1 MTPTPARRG
10 SPSDERY
17 ASRTTRAERL
27 ADTEGGRSFFSSR
40 KKSAFSNPSLDE
52 EDEELPPGCSFVI
65 VPARD
70 ARTKAHANA
79 PLPITRTRRTNEQV
93 HAWSIP
99 ADRERTEGGADPAA
113 YAELDRPAAT
123 DGAPGNAAV
132 AVASS
137 DAGATLW
144 VVAAGPTAAEISVAR
159 CVGDGTEEMGSVSL
173 GEGDDL
179 EITAPPSVTSMAAA
193 ARRGGGVVCV
203 AGCDDGRL
211 FLVECAARGGVRAL
225 EMRRDTSGRDTSG
238 GGSLTPSKWGA
249 AALSATKAAL
259 SFLREPSVAADA
271 AVTEVRSLSWAPAA
285 ASGGMRLLALTDAT
299 LEEWEVDRDGGG
311 YGLVQT
317 HRATSEVARAL
328 RTDASR
334 FELVS
339 ASPAPGE
346 GEGAAVIL
354 AALGGAKRLSMHR
367 VERRRGNAAVTL
379 VASATPPAGA
389 VPASNR
395 DGDATLRAGG
405 VPSDAALVVTAAGGA
420 ALFAGDGLDQQLL
433 MHDPAAGGGRVL
445 ASAAAPGTGGWLM
458 LTELMGVVAYAP
470 TPGGDAAANAAAARA
485 DAAPPASARA
495 SASTRDPEPRD
506 DRGTTIAAATAVSV
520 TPAAAEASVRAE
532 FASFANGTGG
542 APAESGFRLKAS
554 GALAED
560 GRAGAPFAANSRN
573 LVDALPKHWSGP
585 AGPGPATE
593 SHLDEKARR
602 HDLFLRFL
610 AEAAGVWTLVAPAER
625 EAVLEHGELVAALLC
640 VRALHNEAAEASEA
654 EDPASAGSDGA
665 LAVLREAAA
674 AAGVAMQAHDAAVR
688 DRPAAEVCY
697 SRATGVPAALLPAL
711 ADGFRRHASVA
722 AADRGASLRQRAE
735 ALDALSRALLGALGA
750 AAEFR
755 AHRAALYPPPGG
767 GGTAP
772 PPRWS
777 SGADARAALREAA
790 TATAAL
796 REESARGAAPELAA
810 PLGARLLALATPLLD
825 ACAANLESAAP
836 GTAERAVAREEYVRA
851 RREVLPALLDAAR
864 DEAGA
869 PSRAVGVSADAV
881 AAVAEAH
888 FGYEQLAEVCEAVSH
903 EAETA
908 RDPGAVA
915 AAAARTHHY
924 MRTLRGAPA
933 DGEGSFAT
941 FVFERARKHP
951 GFAGT
956 VGRRVAETLRNTPD
970 EFYDELE
977 TCLEPHPSLLWVH
990 QLRAEDYSGAAR
1002 TARGL
1007 ADAGASLAER
1017 RRFLSLT
1024 KLSLLADGV
1033 ASVED
1038 DVVALDAALDLTSIQ
1053 SNLSRRRGSGGDDDA
1068 PAPPLRLVEACL
1080 GDAAEGAGAPG
1091 RDEDLLDGFAVFA
1104 AAGSAF
1110 RASNKSLLET
1120 LWRRAA
1126 AETDWEQLS
1135 ELRASGGDAGYV
1147 QALRATLVARATRR
1161 CYDETYAPRLGA
1173 PFREAMSESEVL
1185 GLLESAIGGGEA
1197 ASALRDAVGL
1207 YANGGGDDEMT

>member
-1 MTPTPARRG
+1 MQSAWLNTA
-10 SPSDERY
+10 
-17 ASRTTRAERL
+17 AELSFRL
-27 ADTEGGRSFFSSR
+27 RLIFFRSQR
-40 KKSAFSNPSLDE
+40 
-52 EDEELPPGCSFVI
+52 GCSFSE
-65 VPARD
+65 PHATHSRTLTPRSSARH
-70 ARTKAHANA
+70 AH
-79 PLPITRTRRTNEQV
+79 PTNEQV

-99 ADRERTEGGADPAA
+99 TDHEQTKGGADPVA
-113 YAELDRPAAT
+113 YAELDRPAAEGST
-123 DGAPGNAAV
+123 RNTAV

-144 VVAAGPTAAEISVAR
+144 VVATGPAAGEVAVAR
-159 CVGDGTEEMGSVSL
+159 YSGGKTEEMGVASL
-173 GEGDDL
+173 GEDDDR
-179 EITAPPSVTSMAAA
+179 EINAPPNVTSMAAV

-203 AGCDDGRL
+203 AGCGDGRL
-211 FLVECAARGGVRAL
+211 FLVECAARGGVRAV
-225 EMRRDTSGRDTSG
+225 EMCRDTGGRGAGG

-249 AALSATKAAL
+249 AALSATRAAL
-259 SFLREPSVAADA
+259 SFLSSEHSAGADA
-271 AVTEVRSLSWAPAA
+271 AVTEVRSLSWAPHA
-285 ASGGMRLLALTDAT
+285 ASGSARLLALTDAT
-299 LEEWEVDRDGGG
+299 LEEWELDCDGGG
-311 YGLVQT
+311 GHGLVRT
-317 HRATSEVARAL
+317 HRVTAEIARAL

-346 GEGAAVIL
+346 GEGAAVLL
-354 AALGGAKRLSMHR
+354 AALGGSKRLSVHR
-367 VERRRGNAAVTL
+367 VERRRGHAAVTL
-379 VASATPPAGA
+379 VASATPPAGT
-389 VPASNR
+389 VPASGR
-395 DGDATLRAGG
+395 DGDATLHAGG

-445 ASAAAPGTGGWLM
+445 AAAAAAGAGGWLM

-470 TPGGDAAANAAAARA
+470 TPGGDATATAAETARA
-485 DAAPPASARA
+485 AP
-495 SASTRDPEPRD
+495 SASTRDDEAPRPRD
-506 DRGTTIAAATAVSV
+506 DRATTITAAVAVSV

-542 APAESGFRLKAS
+542 APAESGFRLKAA

-560 GRAGAPFAANSRN
+560 GRAGTPFAANSRN

-610 AEAAGVWTLVAPAER
+610 AEATGVWTLVAPAER

-640 VRALHNEAAEASEA
+640 VRTLHNEAAEASEA
-654 EDPASAGSDGA
+654 DGGSESDGA

-674 AAGVAMQAHDAAVR
+674 AAGGALQARDAAVR

-697 SRATGVPAALLPAL
+697 SRATGVPDALLPAL
-711 ADGFRRHASVA
+711 TDGFGRRASVA
-722 AADRGASLRQRAE
+722 AADRGASLQERAE

-755 AHRAALYPPPGG
+755 AHHAALYPPLGG
-767 GGTAP
+767 GATAP

-777 SGADARAALREAA
+777 SGANARAALREAA
-790 TATAAL
+790 AVTASL
-796 REESARGAAPELAA
+796 REESARGAAPELAV

-825 ACAANLESAAP
+825 ACAANVESAAP
-836 GTAERAVAREEYVRA
+836 GTAERAAAREEYVRA
-851 RREVLPALLDAAR
+851 RRQVLPALLDAAR
-864 DEAGA
+864 DEVGA
-869 PSRAVGVSADAV
+869 PARAVGVSADDV

>member
-1 MTPTPARRG
+1 LFSQPRA
-10 SPSDERY
+10 
-17 ASRTTRAERL
+17 TR
-27 ADTEGGRSFFSSR
+27 SR
-40 KKSAFSNPSLDE
+40 KL
-52 EDEELPPGCSFVI
+52 
-65 VPARD
+65 
-70 ARTKAHANA
+70 T
-79 PLPITRTRRTNEQV
+79 PLPFAHRAHPAIEQV

-99 ADRERTEGGADPAA
+99 ADQEQTEGGADPVA
-113 YAELDRPAAT
+113 YAEVDRTAEG
-123 DGAPGNAAV
+123 GAPGDVAA

-144 VVAAGPTAAEISVAR
+144 VVAAGPAAGDVAVAR
-159 CVGDGTEEMGSVSL
+159 CSGAGTEEMGVASL
-173 GEGDDL
+173 GEGDDR
-179 EITAPPSVTSMAAA
+179 EINAPPRVTSMAAV

-211 FLVECAARGGVRAL
+211 FLVECAARGGVHAV
-225 EMRRDTSGRDTSG
+225 EMRRDTSGRGAGG

-259 SFLREPSVAADA
+259 SFLREPSAAADTA
-271 AVTEVRSLSWAPAA
+271 ATEVRSLSWAPAA
-285 ASGGMRLLALTDAT
+285 AGGGLRLLALTDAAV
-299 LEEWEVDRDGGG
+299 EEWEVDRDGNGG

-317 HRATSEVARAL
+317 HRATAEIARAL

-339 ASPAPGE
+339 ASPAPGT

-367 VERRRGNAAVTL
+367 VERRRGNASVTL
-379 VASATPPAGA
+379 VASATPPAGT

-395 DGDATLRAGG
+395 DGAATTHAGG

-420 ALFAGDGLDQQLL
+420 ALFAGDRLDQQLL

-445 ASAAAPGTGGWLM
+445 AAAAAPGTGGWLM

-470 TPGGDAAANAAAARA
+470 TPGGDAAATAAAGV
-485 DAAPPASARA
+485 APPVSARVG
-495 SASTRDPEPRD
+495 EPPRSRD
-506 DRGTTIAAATAVSV
+506 DRGTTIAAAAAVSV

-542 APAESGFRLKAS
+542 APAESGFRLKAA

-585 AGPGPATE
+585 SGPGPATE

-610 AEAAGVWTLVAPAER
+610 AEAAGVWTVVAPAER

-654 EDPASAGSDGA
+654 DDAEAEDGA

-674 AAGVAMQAHDAAVR
+674 AAGVALQAHDAAVR

-697 SRATGVPAALLPAL
+697 SRATGVPGALLPAL
-711 ADGFRRHASVA
+711 ADGFARRASVA
-722 AADRGASLRQRAE
+722 AAERGASLRQRAE

-755 AHRAALYPPPGG
+755 AHHAALYPPPGG
-767 GGTAP
+767 GATAP

-777 SGADARAALREAA
+777 SGANARAALREAA
-790 TATAAL
+790 SATAAL
-796 REESARGAAPELAA
+796 REESARGGAPELVA

-851 RREVLPALLDAAR
+851 RRDVLPALLDAAR

-869 PSRAVGVSADAV
+869 PAHAVGVSADAV

-941 FVFERARKHP
+941 YFFERARKHA
-951 GFAGT
+951 GFAGS
-956 VGRRVAETLRNTPD
+956 VGARVAETLRNTPD

-990 QLRAEDYSGAAR
+990 QLRAENYSGAAR

-1007 ADAGASLAER
+1007 ADGGASLAER
-1017 RRFLSLT
+1017 RRFLSLA

-1038 DVVALDAALDLTSIQ
+1038 DVVALDAALDLVSIQ
-1053 SNLSRRRGSGGDDDA
+1053 SNLSRRRGSGSDEDA
-1068 PAPPLRLVEACL
+1068 PLPPLRLVEACL

-1091 RDEDLLDGFAVFA
+1091 RDEDLLDAFAVFA
-1104 AAGSAF
+1104 SAGSTF

-1135 ELRASGGDAGYV
+1135 ELRASGGDEGYV

-1161 CYDETYAPRLGA
+1161 CYDETAVRLGA
-1173 PFREAMSESEVL
+1173 PFSEAMSESDVL
-1185 GLLESAIGGGEA
+1185 GLLESAIGGGDA

-1207 YANGGGDDEMT
+1207 YANGDGDDEMM

>member
-1 MTPTPARRG
+1 MEPRA
-10 SPSDERY
+10 
-17 ASRTTRAERL
+17 TR
-27 ADTEGGRSFFSSR
+27 SR
-40 KKSAFSNPSLDE
+40 KLTPRPSAHHAH
-52 EDEELPPGCSFVI
+52 
-65 VPARD
+65 PAD
-70 ARTKAHANA
+70 
-79 PLPITRTRRTNEQV
+79 EQV

-99 ADRERTEGGADPAA
+99 TDHEQTEGGADPVA
-113 YAELDRPAAT
+113 YAELDRPAA
-123 DGAPGNAAV
+123 DGATGNAAV

-144 VVAAGPTAAEISVAR
+144 VVAAGPAADQVAVAR
-159 CVGDGTEEMGSVSL
+159 CSGGRTEEMGVASL
-173 GEGDDL
+173 GEGDDR
-179 EITAPPSVTSMAAA
+179 EINAPPSVTSMAAT
-193 ARRGGGVVCV
+193 ARRGGGVACV
-203 AGCDDGRL
+203 AGCGDGRL
-211 FLVECAARGGVRAL
+211 FLVQCAGSGGVRAV
-225 EMRRDTSGRDTSG
+225 EMRRDTSGRGAGG

-259 SFLREPSVAADA
+259 SFLSSEPPAGADA
-271 AVTEVRSLSWAPAA
+271 AVTEVRSLSWAPHAA
-285 ASGGMRLLALTDAT
+285 ASGGVRLLALTDAT
-299 LEEWEVDRDGGG
+299 LEEWEVDCDGGG
-311 YGLVQT
+311 GHGLVRT
-317 HRATSEVARAL
+317 HRATAEIARAL

-339 ASPAPGE
+339 ASPTPGE

-367 VERRRGNAAVTL
+367 VERKRGNAAVTL
-379 VASATPPAGA
+379 VASATPPAGT
-389 VPASNR
+389 VPALNR
-395 DGDATLRAGG
+395 DGDATLHAGG

-420 ALFAGDGLDQQLL
+420 ALFAGNMLDQQLL

-445 ASAAAPGTGGWLM
+445 AAAAAAGTGGWLM

-470 TPGGDAAANAAAARA
+470 TPGGDAAATAAADAGVVHPASTNMDETPRPRDERATTSAAAA
-485 DAAPPASARA
+485 
-495 SASTRDPEPRD
+495 
-506 DRGTTIAAATAVSV
+506 AVSV

-542 APAESGFRLKAS
+542 APAESGFRLKAA

-560 GRAGAPFAANSRN
+560 WRAGAPFAANSRN

-625 EAVLEHGELVAALLC
+625 EAVLEHGELIAALLC

-654 EDPASAGSDGA
+654 DEAPESDGA

-674 AAGVAMQAHDAAVR
+674 AAGVALQAHDAAVR

-697 SRATGVPAALLPAL
+697 SRATGVPGALLPAL
-711 ADGFRRHASVA
+711 ADGFGRRASVA
-722 AADRGASLRQRAE
+722 AADRGASLRERAE

-755 AHRAALYPPPGG
+755 AHHAALYPAPGG

-777 SGADARAALREAA
+777 SGANARAALREAA
-790 TATAAL
+790 AATAAL
-796 REESARGAAPELAA
+796 REESARGSAPELAA

-851 RREVLPALLDAAR
+851 RRQVLPALLDAAR

-869 PSRAVGVSADAV
+869 PAHAGGVSADAV

-956 VGRRVAETLRNTPD
+956 VGRRIAETLRNTPD

-990 QLRAEDYSGAAR
+990 QLRGEDYSGAAR
-1002 TARGL
+1002 TACGL
-1007 ADAGASLAER
+1007 ADGGATLAER
-1017 RRFLSLT
+1017 RRFLSLA

-1053 SNLSRRRGSGGDDDA
+1053 SNLSRRRGSGNDEDA
-1068 PAPPLRLVEACL
+1068 PMPPLRLVEACL
-1080 GDAAEGAGAPG
+1080 RDANEGAGAPG

-1104 AAGSAF
+1104 SAGSAF

-1135 ELRASGGDAGYV
+1135 ELRASGGDEGYV
-1147 QALRATLVARATRR
+1147 RTLRATLVARATRR
-1161 CYDETYAPRLGA
+1161 CYDETYAVQLGA
-1173 PFREAMSESEVL
+1173 PFREVMSESEVL
-1185 GLLESAIGGGEA
+1185 GLLESAIGGGDA

-1207 YANGGGDDEMT
+1207 YANGGGDDEMM

>member
-1 MTPTPARRG
+1 
-10 SPSDERY
+10 
-17 ASRTTRAERL
+17 
-27 ADTEGGRSFFSSR
+27 
-40 KKSAFSNPSLDE
+40 
-52 EDEELPPGCSFVI
+52 
-65 VPARD
+65 
-70 ARTKAHANA
+70 
-79 PLPITRTRRTNEQV
+79 
-93 HAWSIP
+93 
-99 ADRERTEGGADPAA
+99 
-113 YAELDRPAAT
+113 
-123 DGAPGNAAV
+123 
-132 AVASS
+132 
-137 DAGATLW
+137 
-144 VVAAGPTAAEISVAR
+144 
-159 CVGDGTEEMGSVSL
+159 
-173 GEGDDL
+173 
-179 EITAPPSVTSMAAA
+179 
-193 ARRGGGVVCV
+193 
-203 AGCDDGRL
+203 
-211 FLVECAARGGVRAL
+211 
-225 EMRRDTSGRDTSG
+225 
-238 GGSLTPSKWGA
+238 
-249 AALSATKAAL
+249 
-259 SFLREPSVAADA
+259 
-271 AVTEVRSLSWAPAA
+271 
-285 ASGGMRLLALTDAT
+285 
-299 LEEWEVDRDGGG
+299 
-311 YGLVQT
+311 
-317 HRATSEVARAL
+317 
-328 RTDASR
+328 
-334 FELVS
+334 
-339 ASPAPGE
+339 
-346 GEGAAVIL
+346 
-354 AALGGAKRLSMHR
+354 
-367 VERRRGNAAVTL
+367 
-379 VASATPPAGA
+379 
-389 VPASNR
+389 
-395 DGDATLRAGG
+395 

-420 ALFAGDGLDQQLL
+420 ALFAGDRLDQQLL

-445 ASAAAPGTGGWLM
+445 AAAAAPGTGGWLM

-470 TPGGDAAANAAAARA
+470 TPGGDAAATAAAG
-485 DAAPPASARA
+485 AAPPVSARVG
-495 SASTRDPEPRD
+495 EPPRSRD
-506 DRGTTIAAATAVSV
+506 DRGTTIAAAAAVSV

-542 APAESGFRLKAS
+542 APAESGFRLKAA

-585 AGPGPATE
+585 SGPGPATE

-610 AEAAGVWTLVAPAER
+610 AEAAGVWTVVAPAER

-654 EDPASAGSDGA
+654 DDAEADDGA
-665 LAVLREAAA
+665 LAVLREATA
-674 AAGVAMQAHDAAVR
+674 AAGVALQAHDAAVR

-697 SRATGVPAALLPAL
+697 SRATGVPGALLPAL
-711 ADGFRRHASVA
+711 ADGFARRASVA
-722 AADRGASLRQRAE
+722 AAERGASLRQRAE

-755 AHRAALYPPPGG
+755 AHHAALYPPPGG
-767 GGTAP
+767 GATAP

-777 SGADARAALREAA
+777 SGANARAALREAA
-790 TATAAL
+790 SATAAL
-796 REESARGAAPELAA
+796 REESARGGAPELVA

-851 RREVLPALLDAAR
+851 RRDVLPALLDAAR

-869 PSRAVGVSADAV
+869 PAHAVGVSADAV

-941 FVFERARKHP
+941 YFFERARKHA
-951 GFAGT
+951 GFAGS
-956 VGRRVAETLRNTPD
+956 VGARVAETLRNTPD

-990 QLRAEDYSGAAR
+990 QLRAENYSGAAR

-1007 ADAGASLAER
+1007 ADGGASLAER
-1017 RRFLSLT
+1017 RRFLSLA

-1038 DVVALDAALDLTSIQ
+1038 DVVALDAALDLVSIQ
-1053 SNLSRRRGSGGDDDA
+1053 SNLSRRRGSGSDEDA
-1068 PAPPLRLVEACL
+1068 PLPPLRLVEACL

-1091 RDEDLLDGFAVFA
+1091 RDEDLLDAFAVFA
-1104 AAGSAF
+1104 SAGSTF

-1135 ELRASGGDAGYV
+1135 ELRASGGDEGYV

-1161 CYDETYAPRLGA
+1161 CYDETAVRLGA
-1173 PFREAMSESEVL
+1173 PFSEAMSESDVL
-1185 GLLESAIGGGEA
+1185 GLLESAIGGGDA

-1207 YANGGGDDEMT
+1207 YANGDGDDEMM